1 MPNESDSTLTFR
13 LNSRVFYLSV
23 EVILRLGYEDV
34 FSEDNVGF
42 LARMEEFE
50 CMRNRLKKQLAKYHK
65 LTLKLFDHDAQVN
78 LSCLVQLPMESK
90 IHMRNGRYTNNFLV

>member
-13 LNSRVFYLSV
+13 LNSRVFFYLSV

-42 LARMEEFE
+42 FARMEEFE
-50 CMRNRLKKQLAKYHK
+50 CMRNRLK
-65 LTLKLFDHDAQVN
+65 
-78 LSCLVQLPMESK
+78 
-90 IHMRNGRYTNNFLV
+90 